1 MKINNLNK
9 IEKKLNSSY
18 RKARKELNDRF
29 ENRNQN
35 QNRLFR
41 SDLRKTKESA
51 DHLSKRIEDLIN

>member
-1 MKINNLNK
+1 
-9 IEKKLNSSY
+9 LNSSY

-51 DHLSKRIEDLIN
+51 DHLSKRIEDLIK